1 MSLQLD
7 CWESVT
13 AAQVEAALS
22 EFPDLIAWQGY
33 VPGWGRPYGG
43 GWSAE
48 AARAVMSAGLGYL
61 PLLVPY
67 SGDPA
72 QTPQTSQGW
81 DEAIVFAD
89 HHVASGGGKMTIC
102 GLNVEAPWSTGSN
115 LAGWAQAAHRF
126 VAAATAAGIASVV
139 YGSPDFISALSGAY
153 APEVIYAGEWPNGSL
168 PPSGPISL
176 SSIPGIPDSSWDGAG
191 QRIWQYQGGHSVS
204 SLPFAVDSSL
214 TDSAVPYCRLVSVP
228 SPVPGPTP
236 SPVLLG
242 PGTYQVSAGATITIS

>member
-43 GWSAE
+43 GWSAD
-48 AARAVMSAGLGYL
+48 AAKAVMSAGLGYL
-61 PLLVPY
+61 PLLVPV
-67 SGDPA
+67 GDPA
-72 QTPQTSQGW
+72 QTPQDQQGW
-81 DEAIVFAD
+81 DEAVVFAE
-89 HHVASGGGKMTIC
+89 HHVASAGGKLTIC
-102 GLNVEAPWSTGSN
+102 GLNVEAPWSSADL
-115 LAGWAQAAHRF
+115 LAWVSVAQGF
-126 VAAATAAGIASVV
+126 VAACRNSGISSVV
-139 YGSPDFISALSGAY
+139 YGSPSFISALSGSD

-214 TDSAVPYCRLVSVP
+214 TDSSVPYCRLVSVP
-228 SPVPGPTP
+228 SPVPDPTP

-242 PGTYQVSAGATITIS
+242 PGTYQVPAGATITIS